1 MRYLLQIGI
10 SRLVKNHPRKVP
22 FVLVKE
28 SSGKLFVQDKE
39 EIKKKY
45 RQPNSKIKEL
55 LLGCPVKGTWL
66 KGKQGLQKTTE
77 KERGNKSE
85 NGRAEKSHKV
95 VQKG

>member
-39 EIKKKY
+39 GAKKKY
-45 RQPNSKIKEL
+45 RQPNSKIKKL
-55 LLGCPVKGTWL
+55 VLVKGTWL

-77 KERGNKSE
+77 KERGNKCE

>member
-39 EIKKKY
+39 GVKKNTDNLIQ
-45 RQPNSKIKEL
+45 R
-55 LLGCPVKGTWL
+55 L
-66 KGKQGLQKTTE
+66 K
-77 KERGNKSE
+77 NWY
-85 NGRAEKSHKV
+85 
-95 VQKG
+95 